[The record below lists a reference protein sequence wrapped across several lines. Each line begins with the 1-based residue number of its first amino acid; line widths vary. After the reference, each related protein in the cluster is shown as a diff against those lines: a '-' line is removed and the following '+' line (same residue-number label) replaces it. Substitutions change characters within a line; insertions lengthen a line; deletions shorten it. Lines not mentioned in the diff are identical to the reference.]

1 MHHATSGS
9 GPRPNRRRRAAIAL
23 AAVAGAALQLAAP
36 ARARACSCTLPL
48 PPEQAAARAAA
59 VFEGRTYG
67 VHREGNR
74 VRYAFEVTR
83 VWKGDVGAKVDI
95 WTASHSAACGRGYD
109 TGVAY
114 IVYAH
119 ELPGGLL
126 GDGLCSRTRPS
137 ANATDDLQVLGIA
150 GGPATPPAMVIGDG
164 PAVEPP
170 RIETAPPPVAP
181 RRRGCSVDANAS
193 APLALLAL
201 LACSARRRR
210 PRRTH
215 PSPKPP

>member
-1 MHHATSGS
+1 
-9 GPRPNRRRRAAIAL
+9 IAL
-23 AAVAGAALQLAAP
+23 AAVAGAALWLAAP

-48 PPEQAAARAAA
+48 PPEQAATRAAA

-126 GDGLCSRTRPS
+126 GDGLCSRTRPI
-137 ANATDDLQVLGIA
+137 ANATDDLQVLGVA
-150 GGPATPPAMVIGDG
+150 GGPATLTPLVSGDG
-164 PAVEPP
+164 PAIEPP
-170 RIETAPPPVAP
+170 RIETAPPPVAS
-181 RRRGCSVDANAS
+181 RRRGCAVDTWTD
-193 APLALLAL
+193 APPALLALLAL
-201 LACSARRRR
+201 LARPLRRRR
-210 PRRTH
+210 PRR
-215 PSPKPP
+215 SPRRHQAP